1 MCSPRCTDDVAA
13 ANAYGEMWSKQGP
26 PYKVDLHLFLF
37 LLTIK
42 PVILAIFLVLPNFLI
57 NGYKFYDYC
66 KDSCYEWENC
76 NLKLD
81 TNIFLSCNLH
91 DFIDKNRYYL
101 SIIYTKN
108 NHFIICSFVQFWSS
122 YIIFMKNEMKVHFH
136 EFFLYFAKKL
146 VFPPNFT
153 SQEFFF
159 GKDKSGGGN

>member
-1 MCSPRCTDDVAA
+1 MRLVL
-13 ANAYGEMWSKQGP
+13 GP

-101 SIIYTKN
+101 SNIYTKN
-108 NHFIICSFVQFWSS
+108 NHFIRYLFICTVLILIYNIHEEW
-122 YIIFMKNEMKVHFH
+122 NESPF
-136 EFFLYFAKKL
+136 
-146 VFPPNFT
+146 
-153 SQEFFF
+153 SRFFF
-159 GKDKSGGGN
+159 VLCKEISFSA